1 MSNDNLY
8 TAQFEPEHDFPPF
21 AGQPRIYVIASTPRS
36 GSHMLGHVL
45 HSTGKLGWPLEYFS
59 PRNFAE
65 WRRQF
70 NTVDVE
76 DTLAELM
83 RRRTSP
89 NGVFGI
95 KLHYQHVLA
104 LGGIER
110 VRALLPDARYI
121 LLRRVNVL
129 AQAVSYAKAKQ
140 TDVWF
145 SGMQPQG
152 DAVYD
157 YRLIEQSIRKLLL
170 DTTAWHHQLVTH
182 GLPFVDL
189 TFEEVVRDT
198 PGATQRIADFLDVTF
213 EPHEVPT
220 QPRTQRQSDPLN
232 EAWIEQFRRDY
243 AGETLLASQNAAP
256 DPLPRRVLRRLRR
269 TLLRS

>member
-1 MSNDNLY
+1 MSSDNLY

-21 AGQPRIYVIASTPRS
+21 TGQPRIYVIASTPRS

-45 HSTGKLGWPLEYFS
+45 HQTGKLGWALEIFS

-65 WRRQF
+65 WRRRL
-70 NTVDVE
+70 NTSGVE
-76 DTLAELM
+76 DTLAELK

-95 KLHYQHVLA
+95 KLHYQHVVE
-104 LGGIER
+104 LGGIQR
-110 VRALLPDARYI
+110 VQALLPEARYV

-152 DAVYD
+152 EATYD
-157 YRLIEQSIRKLLL
+157 YGLIEASLRRVLL
-170 DTTAWHHQLVTH
+170 DTTAWHHLLATA
-182 GLPFVDL
+182 GLPLMDL
-189 TFEEVVRDT
+189 SFEAVLRDT
-198 PGATQRIADFLDVTF
+198 PGTTQRIADFLDVTL
-213 EPHEVPT
+213 EPHELPT
-220 QPRTQRQSDPLN
+220 QPPTQRQSDPQN
-232 EAWIEQFRRDY
+232 DAWMQRFRREY
-243 AGETLLASQNAAP
+243 RGEPLLNGHDPFPAP
-256 DPLPRRVLRRLRR
+256 TWRRVLRRLRR
-269 TLLRS
+269 SLLKN